1 MGVINVLKPEEDPLG
16 LALKRILT
24 KEDMKLLEKL
34 KLTAERLNVLD
45 RVSSYYMLHLVYL
58 EQQN

>member
-1 MGVINVLKPEEDPLG
+1 MGVINVLKPEEDPMG

-34 KLTAERLNVLD
+34 KLTAERLNVRD
-45 RVSSYYMLHLVYL
+45 HVSH
-58 EQQN
+58 